1 MDQLPLLSLVVVTP
15 FIASLIISALPAQP
29 VTIPRQVAFWLS
41 LIPFF
46 LSLLVLAAFDPTVGT
61 LQLTESVPW
70 MPSLGINYS
79 VGVDGFSLWLILL
92 TTFLTPVVIL
102 AAWTDIQHRVKEF
115 MFFMLLLESGMLGAL
130 VATDLFLFFM
140 FWELMLFPM
149 VFVIGIWGGPRRR
162 YAAIKFVIYTMAGSA
177 LMLVAMLYLVLTHA
191 KTGQLSF
198 DILTLYDTKLSYTEQ
213 TFLFWA
219 FAIAFMIKVPM
230 VPFHTWLPDA
240 HTEAPTGGSVDLAG
254 VLLKMGAYGFLR
266 FALPMFPLA
275 AQDAFPWIIGLAVV
289 GIIYGAMVSLPQAD
303 MKRLV
308 AYSSVSHLGFV
319 MLGIYA
325 FNRTGMTGGVL
336 QMVNHGLSTGALFI
350 LIGFIYDRRH
360 TRQISQYGG
369 LWAVVPIFSSLFLIV
384 TLSSIGLPGLNGFVG
399 EFLIL
404 LGAYRAHPWA
414 AAIATLGVVLGA
426 AYLLTM
432 YKRVI
437 FGPVTHEENRS
448 LKDLSAR
455 EIAAVAPVILLI
467 FWIGIYPKPF
477 LDRIEPTAAV
487 LLQRLER
494 AGADRHMGDKQRP
507 LASVE
512 DGQEEDEAQLVRE
525 DDDARLAH
533 NVTQATA
540 TGELR

>member
-1 MDQLPLLSLVVVTP
+1 MMDLPLLSLITWSP
-15 FIASLIISALPAQP
+15 LAAAILISLLPQKP
-29 VTIPRQVAFWLS
+29 VTIPQRAAFGLA
-41 LIPFF
+41 LIPFVF
-46 LSLLVLAAFDPTVGT
+46 SLLLLWQFDGSVGT
-61 LQLTESVPW
+61 LQLTETVPW
-70 MPSLGINYS
+70 MPSLGVYYS

-102 AAWTDIQHRVKEF
+102 SAWTDIQHRVKEF
-115 MFFMLLLESGMLGAL
+115 MFFMLLLETGMLGAL

-177 LMLVAMLYLVLTHA
+177 LMMIAMLYLVLVHA

-198 DILTLYDTKLSYTEQ
+198 DILTLYDTKLTYVEQ
-213 TFLFWA
+213 TLLFWA

-230 VPFHTWLPDA
+230 IPFHTWLPDA

-254 VLLKMGAYGFLR
+254 ILLKMGAYGFLR

-275 AQDAFPWIIGLAVV
+275 AQEAFPWIIGLSVT
-289 GIIYGAMVSLPQAD
+289 GIIYGAMVAFPQPD

-325 FNRTGMTGGVL
+325 FNRVGMTGGVL
-336 QMVNHGLSTGALFI
+336 QMVNHGLSTGGLFI

-360 TRQISQYGG
+360 TRQISEYGG
-369 LWAVVPIFSSLFLIV
+369 LWGVVPIFSSFFLIV

-404 LGAYRAHPWA
+404 LGAYRAHGWA
-414 AAIATLGVVLGA
+414 AAIATIGVILGA
-426 AYLLTM
+426 GYMLTM
-432 YKRVI
+432 FKHVV
-437 FGPVTHEENRS
+437 FGPVTKDENRG
-448 LKDLSAR
+448 LKDLTPR
-455 EIAAVAPVILLI
+455 EIMAVVPVLVMIV
-467 FWIGIYPKPF
+467 WMGVYPQPF
-477 LDRIEPTAAV
+477 IDRIEPTVNV

-494 AGADRHMGDKQRP
+494 AGANRHMGDAKRDLALRYDGQGTVSVRQLDAEGR
-507 LASVE
+507 LASAV
-512 DGQEEDEAQLVRE
+512 DESSTTL
-525 DDDARLAH
+525 
-533 NVTQATA
+533 
-540 TGELR
+540 GEAP